1 MEYKHDFRDISELKN
16 WDKNPRDINDKEL
29 ERLKTQIKDLGIYKP
44 FIILEDG
51 TVIGGNMR
59 LRACKDLGITGKV
72 PVSIIYPKTEKEKI
86 EYALSDN
93 DRAGFYIEDKVRQLV
108 IDNPELELTTFAID
122 LGKQT
127 TLQGLMDDGLDDDY
141 SQKLG
146 EVVYEPK
153 ETNHKISDL
162 FQPEKK
168 FDKEIDSL
176 KNEELKEML
185 RARVAY
191 FSNFDFPKIADYYAY
206 QATPEEQRV
215 MEKLALVLLDKDQ
228 LIENGFS
235 KIISGLEGL
244 NEKE

>member
-1 MEYKHDFRDISELKN
+1 MDYKHDYKDISELSN

-29 ERLKTQIKDLGIYKP
+29 ARLKLQIQELGIYKP

-59 LRACKDLGITGKV
+59 LKACRDLGIKGKV
-72 PVSIIYPKTEKEKI
+72 PVSIIYPKNEKEKI
-86 EYALSDN
+86 QYALSDN
-93 DRAGFYIEDKVRQLV
+93 DRAGFYIEADVRQLV
-108 IDNPELELTTFAID
+108 LDNPDLELTTYSID
-122 LGKQT
+122 LGEQT
-127 TLQGLMDDGLDDDY
+127 SLQGLMDDDGLDDDY

-153 ETNHKISDL
+153 ETNHKVSDI
-162 FQPEKK
+162 FQKENK
-168 FDKEIDSL
+168 FDKEIESL
-176 KNEELKEML
+176 ENEEIKEML
-185 RARVAY
+185 RHRVAY

-206 QATPEEQRV
+206 QATPEEQRI

-235 KIISGLEGL
+235 KIISELENNG
-244 NEKE
+244 